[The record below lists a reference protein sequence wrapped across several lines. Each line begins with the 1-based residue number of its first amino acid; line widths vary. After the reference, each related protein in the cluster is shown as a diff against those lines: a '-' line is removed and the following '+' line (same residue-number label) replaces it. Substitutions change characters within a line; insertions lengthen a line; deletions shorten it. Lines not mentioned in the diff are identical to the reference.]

1 MSNRIKFNDDLGQHM
16 TPSRI
21 ARMVCRELPR
31 RFDIAVDYSVGHGD
45 LLAPLRDRWP
55 GITLHGIDCDQSRL
69 DRAAHTLGIKS
80 VSLGDG
86 ATLPLPAAVT
96 RASGDFLAILNP
108 PFVPMPSG
116 AHRNLVVNAFPGVRS
131 KHGLRRLE
139 IAFLAR
145 ALVDARDR
153 KGWVAVILPSAFCA
167 GLQYESYRK
176 ELLENYRVVKAI
188 EIVGGRYRDTEAST
202 NLLIIDAS
210 GGKSTSVRIAK
221 YDTDADAMHVVYDG
235 PVRSDQ
241 RLDATY
247 WSASHLHNAP
257 ILTLGQVGVD
267 IARGVRSRAEAARD
281 KHWLLHTTDLAR
293 HRGRR
298 IRLHEGKSR
307 AFADVFAER
316 GDILLP
322 RTGTRVRWEAVEV
335 ADGRAPISD
344 HLLRIRAPRGYRS
357 VIRQSFRHPDFHTWL
372 KSISKG
378 VCATVLTKRELLN
391 MPLFAL
397 DR

>member
-1 MSNRIKFNDDLGQHM
+1 MSHRIKFNDDLGQHM
-16 TPSRI
+16 TPDRI
-21 ARMVCRELPR
+21 ARMICRELPR
-31 RFDIAVDYSVGHGD
+31 RFNIAVDYAVGHGD
-45 LLAPLRDRWP
+45 LLAPLRERWP
-55 GITLHGIDCDQSRL
+55 DIVLHGIDCDQSRL
-69 DRAAHTLGIKS
+69 IRAAEVLGSKC
-80 VSLGDG
+80 VSLGNG
-86 ATLPLPAAVT
+86 ATLPLPTPVT
-96 RASGDFLAILNP
+96 RTRGNFLAILNP

-116 AHRNLVVNAFPGVRS
+116 EHRDLVTKAFPGVQS

-145 ALVDARDR
+145 ALSDARAR

-167 GLQYESYRK
+167 GLQYESYRR
-176 ELLENYRVVKAI
+176 ELLESYRVVKAI

-202 NLLIIDAS
+202 SLLIIDTAGS
-210 GGKSTSVRIAK
+210 HSTSVHIAS
-221 YDTDADAMHVVYDG
+221 YDTDSDALHVVYDG
-235 PVRSDQ
+235 PIRSDQ

-247 WSASHLHNAP
+247 WSAAHLHNTSR
-257 ILTLGQVGVD
+257 LTLGQVGTD
-267 IARGVRSRAEAARD
+267 IARGARSRAEAARD

-293 HRGRR
+293 HRGRS
-298 IRLHEGKSR
+298 IRLHESRPR

-357 VIRQSFRHPDFHTWL
+357 VIRESFRHPDFHTWL
-372 KSISKG
+372 KSVSKG

-397 DR
+397 ER